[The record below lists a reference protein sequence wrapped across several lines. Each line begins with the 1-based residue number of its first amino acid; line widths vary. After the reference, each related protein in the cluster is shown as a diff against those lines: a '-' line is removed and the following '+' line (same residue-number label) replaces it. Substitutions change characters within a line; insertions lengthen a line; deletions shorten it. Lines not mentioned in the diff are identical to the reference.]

1 MERWACGLILRA
13 NRVSDLVTSAQSPSR
28 LRFDSFEVDLRSGE
42 VWKHGN
48 RLRLQDQPFQVLR
61 LLLERRG
68 EIVTREEL
76 RQRLWLADTFVDF
89 DDGLNTA
96 VKKIRDLLGD
106 SAERPR
112 YIETIPRR
120 GYRFMAVVES
130 GQGATFPAQPAAVGQ
145 RILQH
150 PAAATAAIRRPW
162 LAVTAL
168 VLIAA
173 LALSAWKY
181 RLESRRDAAS
191 VRAIA
196 VLPLE
201 NLSGDP
207 SQDYFAAGLTD
218 ALTTELARAVGN
230 SLRVTSRISA
240 EKYKNKS
247 LAQIARE
254 LNVDAVVEGSVIR
267 SGNRARITVQLI
279 NARADKHLWAANYDR
294 DLHDML
300 SLQSEIAASVAR
312 QVQITLS
319 PRIEA
324 RLRGHQTVDPEAYD
338 LYQRSLLRGFSNN
351 KQEMAAAVGLLQQAV
366 ARDPNFA
373 AAHALLAREYTNQ
386 VFLLQPRDPELEV
399 KAIREVDQALKL
411 DPDLAVAYLARGVLL
426 WSHRNG
432 FPHERAIAQF
442 KRALE
447 LDPNLAEAH
456 HQLGMIYSHIGLLD
470 RADHELRTA
479 LDLEPTSIAFRYR
492 IAINFFDEGRFE
504 EARIRLQSTQSF
516 SPDLW
521 AHGMTLVLFK
531 LGQKQ
536 EALAL
541 IRDFLRD
548 NPNDRGG
555 LGNGVLALLY
565 ADAGQGALAQASIET
580 AIRKG
585 KDFGQFHHTAYD
597 IGSAYAVMHRGD
609 EAVHWLRAAAEDGFP
624 CYPLFEHDSNLD
636 HLRNDP
642 GFLSFLA
649 EQKKQWE
656 YFREHL

>member
-1 MERWACGLILRA
+1 VA
-13 NRVSDLVTSAQSPSR
+13 TSAQPATR
-28 LRFDSFEVDLRSGE
+28 LRFDTFETDLHSGE
-42 VWKHGN
+42 VWKNGN

-61 LLLERRG
+61 LLLERHG
-68 EIVTREEL
+68 QIVTREEL
-76 RQRLWLADTFVDF
+76 RQRLWPADTFVDF
-89 DDGLNTA
+89 DDSLNTA

-106 SAERPR
+106 SADRPH

-120 GYRFMAVVES
+120 GYRFI
-130 GQGATFPAQPAAVGQ
+130 AAVEIGQ
-145 RILQH
+145 
-150 PAAATAAIRRPW
+150 AATLEQKLPVLEQRVPEHAIKRWSATQRRWVAAGFT
-162 LAVTAL
+162 LAFAL
-168 VLIAA
+168 I
-173 LALSAWKY
+173 ALSAWVY
-181 RLESRRDAAS
+181 RLRSRSDATS

-218 ALTTELARAVGN
+218 TLTTELAHTVGN

-240 EKYKNKS
+240 EKYKNKP

-279 NARADKHLWAANYDR
+279 NARADKHLWAAIYDR

-319 PRIEA
+319 PRIET
-324 RLRGHQTVDPEAYD
+324 RLRGNQTVDPEAYD
-338 LYQRSLLRGFSNN
+338 LYQRSLLLGFSNN
-351 KQEMAAAVGLLQQAV
+351 KQEMAAAVGLLQQAL

-399 KAIREVDQALKL
+399 KAIQEIDQALKL

-516 SPDLW
+516 NPDLW
-521 AHGMTLVLFK
+521 AYQMALVLFK

-565 ADAGQGALAQASIET
+565 ADTGQGALAQASIET
-580 AIRKG
+580 ALQKG
-585 KDFGQFHHTAYD
+585 KDFGHFHHTAYA

-609 EAVHWLRAAAEDGFP
+609 EAVHWLRAAADDGFP

-642 GFLSFLA
+642 GFLRFLA
-649 EQKKQWE
+649 EQEKQWE

>member
-1 MERWACGLILRA
+1 MT
-13 NRVSDLVTSAQSPSR
+13 TSAQSPSR

-42 VWKHGN
+42 MWKHGT

-120 GYRFMAVVES
+120 GYRFTAVVES
-130 GQGATFPAQPAAVGQ
+130 GQGATLPAQPAAVWQ
-145 RILQH
+145 RIPQH
-150 PAAATAAIRRPW
+150 VAAATAAIRRRW

-173 LALSAWKY
+173 LALSAAWKY

-218 ALTTELARAVGN
+218 ALTTELARAAGN

-240 EKYKNKS
+240 EEYKNKS

-279 NARADKHLWAANYDR
+279 NARADQHLWAANYDR

-351 KQEMAAAVGLLQQAV
+351 KQEMAAAAGLLQQAV

-399 KAIREVDQALKL
+399 KAIQEVDQALKL

-492 IAINFFDEGRFE
+492 IAINFFDQGRFE
-504 EARIRLQSTQSF
+504 EARIRLQGTQSF
-516 SPDLW
+516 NPDLW
-521 AHGMTLVLFK
+521 AYQMTLVLFK

-565 ADAGQGALAQASIET
+565 ADAGQVALAQASIET
-580 AIRKG
+580 AIQEG
-585 KDFGQFHHTAYD
+585 KDFGHFHHTAYA

-636 HLRNDP
+636 HLRNDAR
-642 GFLSFLA
+642 FQSLLA

>member
-1 MERWACGLILRA
+1 
-13 NRVSDLVTSAQSPSR
+13 VTTSAQSPSR

-42 VWKHGN
+42 MWKHGT

-120 GYRFMAVVES
+120 GYRFTAVVES
-130 GQGATFPAQPAAVGQ
+130 GQGATLPAQPAAVWQ
-145 RILQH
+145 RIPQH
-150 PAAATAAIRRPW
+150 VAAATAAIRRRW

-173 LALSAWKY
+173 LALSAAWKY

-218 ALTTELARAVGN
+218 ALTTELARAAGN

-240 EKYKNKS
+240 EEYKNKS

-279 NARADKHLWAANYDR
+279 NARADQHLWAANYDR

-351 KQEMAAAVGLLQQAV
+351 KQEMAAAAGLLQQAV

-399 KAIREVDQALKL
+399 KAIQEVDQALKL

-426 WSHRNG
+426 WSLRNG

-492 IAINFFDEGRFE
+492 IAINFFDQGRFE
-504 EARIRLQSTQSF
+504 EARIRLQGTQSF
-516 SPDLW
+516 NPDLW
-521 AHGMTLVLFK
+521 AYQMTLVLFK

-565 ADAGQGALAQASIET
+565 ADAGQVALAQASIET
-580 AIRKG
+580 AIQEG
-585 KDFGQFHHTAYD
+585 KDFGHFHHTAYA

-636 HLRNDP
+636 HLRNDAR
-642 GFLSFLA
+642 FQSLLA

>member
-1 MERWACGLILRA
+1 
-13 NRVSDLVTSAQSPSR
+13 VTTSAQSPSR

-42 VWKHGN
+42 MWKHGT

-120 GYRFMAVVES
+120 GYRFTAVVES
-130 GQGATFPAQPAAVGQ
+130 GQGATFPAQPAAVWQ
-145 RILQH
+145 RIPQH
-150 PAAATAAIRRPW
+150 VAAATAAIRRRW

-173 LALSAWKY
+173 LALSAAWKY

-218 ALTTELARAVGN
+218 ALTTELARAAGN

-279 NARADKHLWAANYDR
+279 NARADQHLWAANYDR

-399 KAIREVDQALKL
+399 KAIQEVDQALKL

-492 IAINFFDEGRFE
+492 IAINFFDQGRFE
-504 EARIRLQSTQSF
+504 EARIRLQGTQSF
-516 SPDLW
+516 NPDLW
-521 AHGMTLVLFK
+521 AYQMTLVLFK

-548 NPNDRGG
+548 NPSDRGG

-580 AIRKG
+580 AIQEG
-585 KDFGQFHHTAYD
+585 KDFGHFHHTAYA

-636 HLRNDP
+636 HLRNDAR
-642 GFLSFLA
+642 FQSLLA